1 MGGGILLNGI
11 EVFSVCMLGREPGF
25 VRNIAPVP
33 PIDFPAELLHSPVDR
48 RRPILAYIRDDC
60 GLSGTQNEASLV
72 RRFLSG
78 ICAIQIRHQPDRAA
92 GCRADTGSSSR
103 ANSCAG
109 RPGQSAKQG
118 AYADPEG
125 RSQRGM
131 RILGIDLYMSKLVTM
146 NHPCSVNRD
155 VSTIVQLP

>member
-1 MGGGILLNGI
+1 MGGSNALTGRGVISVGIL
-11 EVFSVCMLGREPGF
+11 GRNRGLAT
-25 VRNIAPVP
+25 NIAPGP
-33 PIDFPAELLHSPVDR
+33 PIGFPAELLHSPVDR

-103 ANSCAG
+103 ANTCAG
-109 RPGQSAKQG
+109 P
-118 AYADPEG
+118 
-125 RSQRGM
+125 
-131 RILGIDLYMSKLVTM
+131 
-146 NHPCSVNRD
+146 
-155 VSTIVQLP
+155 